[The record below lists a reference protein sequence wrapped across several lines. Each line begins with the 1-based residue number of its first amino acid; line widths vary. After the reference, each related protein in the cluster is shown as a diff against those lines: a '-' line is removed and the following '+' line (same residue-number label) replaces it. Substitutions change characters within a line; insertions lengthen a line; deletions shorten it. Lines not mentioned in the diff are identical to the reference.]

1 MEGDKYLN
9 FPVTLLRDAFKD
21 ISQTMEK
28 VMDYAGYVHTLKL
41 EHGSNEKKMKDAGDY
56 FGMTY
61 YNSVGSFERGRSIHN
76 STPKNTPHVGINKNM
91 AFDFYDN
98 PKTQDEIAVLLAY
111 LAIKSIIGNKPY
123 IKLTNEFLIARMAG
137 CATIAELPSPLPLTL
152 AQYATR
158 RKLDKIKFEL
168 QTAWNVNI
176 YSRYVRGFYVSL
188 DKKFSIDRLVLE
200 AEKRRKSNI
209 EKQRRDQLEAAR
221 LKALKTLFTN

>member
-1 MEGDKYLN
+1 M
-9 FPVTLLRDAFKD
+9 
-21 ISQTMEK
+21 
-28 VMDYAGYVHTLKL
+28 
-41 EHGSNEKKMKDAGDY
+41 
-56 FGMTY
+56 
-61 YNSVGSFERGRSIHN
+61 
-76 STPKNTPHVGINKNM
+76 
-91 AFDFYDN
+91 
-98 PKTQDEIAVLLAY
+98 
-111 LAIKSIIGNKPY
+111 
-123 IKLTNEFLIARMAG
+123 TNEFLIARMAG

-221 LKALKTLFTN
+221 LKALKQLGVEQSDF